1 MSRIKYGIDLGTTNS
16 AIAEISKGVSLI
28 IKNQLQ
34 KDTTPSCIGFSKRK
48 GVLSGDRA
56 YNQLKG
62 DKKRALFTGKDQ
74 ELWGLIKNIILIT
87 WVRIILLKSF
97 LLKY

>member
-62 DKKRALFTGKDQ
+62 DKKRALLTGKDQ
-74 ELWGLIKNIILIT
+74 GSN
-87 WVRIILLKSF
+87 
-97 LLKY
+97 